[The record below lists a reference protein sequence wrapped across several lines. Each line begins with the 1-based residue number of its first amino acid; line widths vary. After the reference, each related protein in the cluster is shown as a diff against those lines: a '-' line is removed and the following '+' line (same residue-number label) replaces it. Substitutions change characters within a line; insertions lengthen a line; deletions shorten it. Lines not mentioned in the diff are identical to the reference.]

1 MLDYR
6 QFLTKNMYGT
16 FVILLIGLLAFPVQ
30 AADTTNTALASKIA
44 SMLLSQDQIKRAAGV
59 KALSENGQG
68 CMECFLKIT
77 DNGTTDQRRGAV
89 LALALLP
96 VPELATNGLLK
107 ALNDKDATV
116 RSLAAHALAKI
127 GQAAAKPTA
136 RLLLHPDERVRNGA
150 ALALSK
156 MGESAIPALTTMLKM
171 DDPFAK
177 AKAAWLLGRMGHEAL
192 PAVPALIHALND
204 KDIRVVHVICESL
217 DLIGPNPAVVYH
229 ELTLIGISGSQC
241 PVTRIGTNAAPS
253 LVRLLTRPGTPMGNI
268 ALYTLARMGRVAEP
282 ALKAALATGTD
293 SQKIA
298 AALLLTGIDP
308 ELASTLPEEL
318 RRSMTGAMHTQ

>member
-6 QFLTKNMYGT
+6 QILIKSLYGT
-16 FVILLIGLLAFPVQ
+16 FSLLLIGLLAVPVQ
-30 AADTTNTALASKIA
+30 ATETTDAALASEIA
-44 SMLLSQDQIKRAAGV
+44 AMLLSQDPTERAAGIE
-59 KALSENGQG
+59 ALSENGQG
-68 CMECFLKIT
+68 CMGCFLKIA

-89 LALALLP
+89 IALALLP

-127 GQAAAKPTA
+127 GEAAAAPTTS
-136 RLLLHPDERVRNGA
+136 LLLHPNEQVRNGA

-156 MGESAIPALTTMLKM
+156 MGTSAIPALTTMLKM

-192 PAVPALIHALND
+192 SAAPALIRALND
-204 KDIRVVHVICESL
+204 SDMRIIHVLCESL

-229 ELTLIGISGSQC
+229 EMTLIGISDSQC
-241 PVTRIGTNAAPS
+241 PVKQIGTYAAPS
-253 LVRLLTRPGTPMGNI
+253 LVRILTRPGTPMGNI

-282 ALKAALATGTD
+282 ALKAILATGTD
-293 SQKIA
+293 GQKIA

-308 ELASTLPEEL
+308 ELANTLPKKL
-318 RRSMTGAMHTQ
+318 RRSMTGALHTQ